1 MRREPLAPRLRF
13 LVFQWPVAA
22 LVIALCAA
30 LSPVRP
36 AMESPVMS
44 GCDGAVYANRRSCLG
59 VAVVDGAGSRAGKLR
74 TVAFNDAM
82 VDTIAEAIE
91 AQPSLAPF
99 QLPGA
104 AVYQFTLPGSDG
116 RPSAMVTLWPSL
128 RRVDAIGTGAAVVF
142 TRIASVQ
149 LVDGVEV
156 LFRRETGEYLV
167 IAKGGRIIVRS

>member
-1 MRREPLAPRLRF
+1 MPFE
-13 LVFQWPVAA
+13 
-22 LVIALCAA
+22 
-30 LSPVRP
+30 
-36 AMESPVMS
+36 
-44 GCDGAVYANRRSCLG
+44 
-59 VAVVDGAGSRAGKLR
+59 
-74 TVAFNDAM
+74 DAT

-91 AQPSLAPF
+91 ARPSLAPF

-104 AVYQFTLPGSDG
+104 SVYQFTLAGSEG

-128 RRVDAIGTGAAVVF
+128 RRVDAIGSGAAVVF

-167 IAKGGRIIVRS
+167 IARWPHRGAVVKSVRPVQAPATIRDESRLRRSRSE